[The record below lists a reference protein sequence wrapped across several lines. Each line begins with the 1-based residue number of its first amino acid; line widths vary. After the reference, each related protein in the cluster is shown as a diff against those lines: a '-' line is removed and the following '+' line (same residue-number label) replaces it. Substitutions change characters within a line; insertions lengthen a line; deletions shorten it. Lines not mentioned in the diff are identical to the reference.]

1 MLEYRDCDVNGM
13 QLLTFLVTHQNY
25 QIVTLRQNQAN
36 DYWLANPANKK
47 YPVIRLSSEPC
58 TELYSLDT
66 YLKGVHQV
74 ILNAIGAKGGLLILN
89 TNKESVNVTN
99 DFIQQIVII
108 PDQPVDPL
116 LLAAFDGID
125 HVCHKVDNN
134 RDEFLKCAKRLE
146 TKAMNEARQRRKI
159 PFKELP
165 KITMAVI
172 AVCII
177 MFILVNMLSL
187 VSGELT
193 SSAIFLGAYYKMS
206 VVSNLEYW
214 RLLTAGFVHADI
226 FHLLMNMMAL
236 FNLGFYCE
244 RRFTKRQFL
253 LILLAGII
261 GGNVFVFI
269 GDANIAG
276 LGISG
281 GLFGLLGAYIVSLCA
296 DGSIK
301 NRMVRVNLTS
311 TIMMNVFIS
320 LLPNISLMAHLGG
333 FIIGGLL
340 AFIMV
345 DVKRWKTLRM
355 HTRNAFILLVLG
367 LCLLIPKV
375 QRIDPFY
382 PLTDA
387 ILITT
392 AEKLNLNGYA
402 EYLKQNFIKT
412 ASRQNEPAYEPSL
425 NTALQQLK
433 EANHEKN

>member
-1 MLEYRDCDVNGM
+1 MIEYRDCDVNGM
-13 QLLTFLVTHQNY
+13 QLLTFLVTHHNY
-25 QIVTLRQNQAN
+25 QIVTLRQNKAN
-36 DYWLANPANKK
+36 EYWLANPANKK
-47 YPVIRLSSEPC
+47 YPVIRLSSELC
-58 TELYSLDT
+58 TEINSLDT

-74 ILNAIGAKGGLLILN
+74 ILNATQAKGDLLLMN
-89 TNKESVNVTN
+89 TNKESLNIIN
-99 DFIQQIVII
+99 DSIQQVVIV
-108 PDQPVDPL
+108 PDQPIDPQFL
-116 LLAAFDGID
+116 MEFEGID
-125 HVCHKVDNN
+125 KVCHKVENN
-134 RDEFLKCAKRLE
+134 RDEFLKCVKRLE
-146 TKAMNEARQRRKI
+146 TKAMNESRQRRKI
-159 PFKELP
+159 PFSEMP
-165 KITMAVI
+165 KITMATI
-172 AVCII
+172 AICVI
-177 MFILVNMLSL
+177 MFFLVNMLSL

-244 RRFTKRQFL
+244 KRYTKRQFL

-333 FIIGGLL
+333 FIVGGLL
-340 AFIMV
+340 AFIMI

-355 HTRNAFILLVLG
+355 HTRNAFLLLIVG

-382 PLTDA
+382 PMTDA

-392 AEKLNLNGYA
+392 AEKLNLDGYA
-402 EYLKQNFIKT
+402 DYLKQNFIKT
-412 ASRQNEPAYEPSL
+412 ANRQNEPAYEPSL
-425 NTALQQLK
+425 NAALQQLK
-433 EANHEKN
+433 EVNHEKN

>member
-1 MLEYRDCDVNGM
+1 MLEYRDCDVYGM

-25 QIVTLRQNQAN
+25 QIVTLRQNQPN
-36 DYWLANPANKK
+36 EYWLTNPANKK
-47 YPVIRLSSEPC
+47 YPVIRLSSEVC
-58 TELYSLDT
+58 TELNSMDT
-66 YLKGVHQV
+66 YLKSVHQV
-74 ILNAIGAKGGLLILN
+74 ILNAIGAKGDLLLLN
-89 TNKESVNVTN
+89 TNKESLNLKN
-99 DFIQQIVII
+99 DFVQQIVIV
-108 PDQPVDPL
+108 PDQPFDPQL
-116 LLAAFDGID
+116 MTLFNGID
-125 HVCHKVDNN
+125 KACHKVENN
-134 RDEFLKCAKRLE
+134 RDEFLKCVKRLE
-146 TKAMNEARQRRKI
+146 TKAMNEAKQRRKI

-172 AVCII
+172 AVCVI
-177 MFILVNMLSL
+177 MFLLVNLLSL

-193 SSAIFLGAYYKMS
+193 SAAIFLGAYYKMS
-206 VVSNLEYW
+206 VVSGFEYW

-244 RRFTKRQFL
+244 KRFKKSQFL

-261 GGNVFVFI
+261 GGNLFVFI

-340 AFIMV
+340 AFIMI
-345 DVKRWKTLRM
+345 DVKRWQTLRM
-355 HTRNAFILLVLG
+355 HTRNAFLLLILG
-367 LCLLIPKV
+367 LCLLVPRV

-382 PLTDA
+382 PMTDA

-392 AEKLNLNGYA
+392 AEKLNLDGYA
-402 EYLKQNFIKT
+402 DYLKNNFIKT
-412 ASRQNEPAYEPSL
+412 ATRQNESAYEPSL
-425 NTALQQLK
+425 NTALLKLK
-433 EANHEKN
+433 EVNHEKK

>member
-13 QLLTFLVTHQNY
+13 QLLTFLVTHKNY
-25 QIVTLRQNQAN
+25 QIVTLRQSQAN
-36 DYWLANPANKK
+36 EYWLTNPANKM
-47 YPVIRLSSEPC
+47 YPVIRLSSEVC
-58 TELYSLDT
+58 TELESMDA
-66 YLKGVHQV
+66 YLKSVHQV
-74 ILNAIGAKGGLLILN
+74 ILNATGAKGNLLLLN
-89 TNKESVNVTN
+89 TNKESLNIIN
-99 DFIQQIVII
+99 DFFTQIVIV
-108 PDQPVDPL
+108 PDQPVDPQL
-116 LLAAFDGID
+116 LEAFEGID
-125 HVCHKVDNN
+125 KVCKKVENN
-134 RDEFLKCAKRLE
+134 REEFLKCVKRME

-159 PFKELP
+159 PFSELP

-172 AVCII
+172 AVCVV
-177 MFILVNMLSL
+177 MFILVNLLSL

-193 SSAIFLGAYYKMS
+193 SSAIFLGAYYKMA
-206 VVSNLEYW
+206 VVSSFEYW

-244 RRFTKRQFL
+244 KRYTKRQYL
-253 LILLAGII
+253 CILLAGII
-261 GGNVFVFI
+261 GGNLFVFI

-345 DVKRWKTLRM
+345 DVKRWSTLRM
-355 HTRNAFILLVLG
+355 HTRNAFLLLILG

-375 QRIDPFY
+375 QRVDPFY
-382 PLTDA
+382 PMTDA

-392 AEKLNLNGYA
+392 AEKLNLDGYA

-412 ASRQNEPAYEPSL
+412 ANRQNEPAYEPSL
-425 NTALQQLK
+425 NAAQLQLK
-433 EANHEKN
+433 EVNHEKN

>member
-25 QIVTLRQNQAN
+25 QIVTLKDNKAN
-36 DYWLANPANKK
+36 EYWLINPLNKK
-47 YPVIRLSSEPC
+47 YPVIRLSSELC
-58 TELYSLDT
+58 TDISPMET
-66 YLKGVHQV
+66 YLKSVHQV
-74 ILNAIGAKGGLLILN
+74 IMNATGARGDLLLMN
-89 TNKESVNVTN
+89 TNKESLNIVHGS
-99 DFIQQIVII
+99 IQQVVIV
-108 PDQPVDPL
+108 PDQPIDPQL
-116 LLAAFDGID
+116 LTMFAGID
-125 HVCHKVDNN
+125 NACRKVENN
-134 RDEFLKCAKRLE
+134 RDEFLKCVKRLE
-146 TKAMNEARQRRKI
+146 MKAMNEARQRRKI
-159 PFKELP
+159 PFSEMP
-165 KITMAVI
+165 KITLTVI
-172 AVCII
+172 AICVI
-177 MFILVNMLSL
+177 MFILVNLLSL

-206 VVSNLEYW
+206 VVSSFEYW

-244 RRFTKRQFL
+244 KRYTKRQFL

-301 NRMVRVNLTS
+301 DRMVRVNLTS
-311 TIMMNVFIS
+311 TIMMNLFIS
-320 LLPNISLMAHLGG
+320 MLPNISLMAHLGG
-333 FIIGGLL
+333 FIVGGLL
-340 AFIMV
+340 AFIMI
-345 DVKRWKTLRM
+345 DVKRWETLRL

-375 QRIDPFY
+375 QRVDPFY
-382 PLTDA
+382 PMTDA

-392 AEKLNLNGYA
+392 AEKLNLDGYA
-402 EYLKQNFIKT
+402 DYLKQNFIKIGNK
-412 ASRQNEPAYEPSL
+412 QNESAYEPSL
-425 NTALQQLK
+425 NAALSQLK
-433 EANHEKN
+433 EVNHEKN